1 MRDITYSQVLEA
13 VNKKDVH
20 VLEYQGDDIVDV
32 TELMIGIK
40 YGGESSGDTSEVHIL
55 LRRPDKG
62 VFEQVMTHSVYTGKG
77 IALFV
82 EDTLGKLVMS
92 SYTAI

>member
-1 MRDITYSQVLEA
+1 MRNITYTQVKEA
-13 VNKKDVH
+13 VAEKRLH

>member
-1 MRDITYSQVLEA
+1 MRDITYAQVKEA
-13 VNKKDVH
+13 IAEKSIH
-20 VLEYQGDDIVDV
+20 VLEYQGANVVDI

-40 YGGESSGDTSEVHIL
+40 NGVDRSGDSSEVHIL
-55 LRRPDKG
+55 IRRPDTG
-62 VFEQVMTHSVYTGKG
+62 TFEQVMSHSVYTGKG

-82 EDTLGKLVMS
+82 EDTLGKLVL